1 MSKRR
6 QTQQIHSTP
15 KMNGAN
21 VHNLRIAHG
30 YAFLKIAP
38 VLHWAEIMNCHM
50 YSDYAERSLGTWHGQ
65 IVEVECHEG
74 DCDD

>member
-1 MSKRR
+1 MPKRKL
-6 QTQQIHSTP
+6 TQQILSML

-21 VHNLRIAHG
+21 AHNLRIVHG

-38 VLHWAEIMNCHM
+38 VIHWTGAKNYHIC
-50 YSDYAERSLGTWHGQ
+50 SDYADKSLRTWHRQ

-74 DCDD
+74 DCND